1 MEPVPLTDQEFV
13 RFRDMIRQ
21 VAGISMSDI
30 KKPLVSGRLL
40 KRVKAHGLRS
50 FSEYFQLVMRGGEEF
65 QIAVDLLTTN
75 ETYFFREP
83 SHFEFLKSRILDHWR
98 PGRPLRVWSAACS
111 SGEEAWT
118 LAMVLD
124 SSLGA
129 GGWEI
134 LASDIS
140 TRMLDNARRGIYPMQ
155 RATEMP
161 HHVMTR
167 YCLKGIGEHEGTLMV
182 GNALRQQVRF
192 MQINLNAPLPDLG
205 EFDVIFLRN
214 VMIYFDMKT
223 KQEVVER
230 IMPLL
235 RPNGCLFVSHSESLN
250 GVTDRLNLLQ
260 PSVYQKS

>member
-223 KQEVVER
+223 KQ
-230 IMPLL
+230 
-235 RPNGCLFVSHSESLN
+235 
-250 GVTDRLNLLQ
+250 
-260 PSVYQKS
+260 